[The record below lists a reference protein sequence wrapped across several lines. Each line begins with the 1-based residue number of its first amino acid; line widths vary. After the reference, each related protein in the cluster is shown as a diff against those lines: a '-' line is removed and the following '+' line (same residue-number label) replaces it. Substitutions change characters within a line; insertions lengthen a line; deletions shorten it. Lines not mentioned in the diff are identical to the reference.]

1 MYYKVIEEAKKILE
15 HGLYKLNLE
24 ILDEIKLEFPPN
36 YDMGDLT
43 SILSF
48 ELAKRLKKSPDDVSK
63 MIIKELDYGKYF
75 KKIEAT
81 GPYINFFIAYDK
93 FVKDFLSDINE
104 DYGNFTQ
111 KNLKIILEH
120 TSANPNG
127 PLHIGHIRNGIIG
140 DCLSRLLK
148 VSGNKVVTQ
157 YYVNDMGRQT
167 AMIVF
172 GVKKLNLKVDEES
185 SMKIDHEVGDLYFK
199 VNQELNKNPD
209 IKNDVDMI
217 IKKYESGIDPN
228 LNKIFKQYVNYC
240 LKGVKETLLKLNIS
254 HDEFVWEG
262 QFVRSG
268 DVDRVI
274 DSLIDSGYTKENEVL
289 YLDLEEGFGIDKELV
304 LKRSDGTSLYST
316 RDLAYHIK
324 KSQVGDLVVDILGS
338 DHKLVSRQLSAGLEI
353 LGEKTPE
360 VVFYEFITLPEGS
373 MSTRRGVFI
382 SSDDLID
389 EAIKRS
395 KEELELRRPEL
406 NSEYLDKISQ
416 IIGIGAIRYYIA
428 KLSPEKHITFKWD
441 DALSFEK
448 GCVSIQYAHARACK
462 LLKKSDKYNDGDLN
476 ISVDEIENW
485 ELDKSEID
493 LIRLLAKFPL
503 VIKESAKI
511 LRVHLM
517 AHYVQDLATAF
528 NKFYKSQKVIGD
540 ENELARLL
548 IVNKTK
554 ITIRNALNILG
565 IEAPE
570 FI

>member
-1 MYYKVIEEAKKILE
+1 MYYKVIEEAKEILE
-15 HGLYKLNLE
+15 YGLGELNLE
-24 ILDEIKLEFPPN
+24 ILDEKLEFPLNP
-36 YDMGDLT
+36 DMGDLT
-43 SILSF
+43 STLSF
-48 ELAKRLKKSPDDVSK
+48 ELAKKLKKSPVDVSQ
-63 MIIKELDYGKYF
+63 MIIKELNRGKYF
-75 KKIEAT
+75 KKIEAK
-81 GPYINFFIAYDK
+81 GPYINFFIDYDK
-93 FVKDFLSDINE
+93 FVKEFLSDINE
-104 DYGNFTQ
+104 DYGNLTQ
-111 KNLKIILEH
+111 KNLKIVLEH

-157 YYVNDMGRQT
+157 YYVNDMGRQI

-209 IKNDVDMI
+209 IKNEVDVL
-217 IKKYESGIDPN
+217 IKEYESGRDPN
-228 LNKIFKQYVNYC
+228 LDKIFKQYVNYC

-262 QFVRSG
+262 QLVRSG
-268 DVDRVI
+268 DVDKVI

-289 YLDLEEGFGIDKELV
+289 YLDLEESFGIDKELV
-304 LKRSDGTSLYST
+304 LRRSDGTSLYST

-324 KSQVGDLVVDILGS
+324 KSQIGDLVVDVLGS

-353 LGEKTPE
+353 LGEKTPN

-395 KEELELRRPEL
+395 KEELKIRRPEL

-428 KLSPEKHITFKWD
+428 KLSPEKHMTFKWD
-441 DALSFEK
+441 DVLNFDK
-448 GCVSIQYAHARACK
+448 GCVSIQYAHARACR
-462 LLKKSDKYNDGDLN
+462 LLKKSNKYNDGDLN
-476 ISVDEIENW
+476 ISVDEIDGW
-485 ELDKSEID
+485 QLDKSEID

-503 VIKESAKI
+503 VIEESAEI
-511 LRVHLM
+511 LRVHLI
-517 AHYVQDLATAF
+517 AHYAQDLATAF
-528 NKFYKSQKVIGD
+528 NKFYKSQRVIGD
-540 ENELARLL
+540 ENELTRLL
-548 IVNKTK
+548 LVNKTK